1 MKDKRTYTNAKEHGE
16 DMSYENDAKLTNEVK
31 EDRGPGDL
39 TLMAELH
46 QKEIWE
52 WKQKESE
59 YIQTKNL
66 LDGSKRIIAEMSS
79 KLVEIG
85 KINLN
90 LQAHIK
96 NLEHDNATYK
106 EEIKK
111 LLAEKNK

>member
-1 MKDKRTYTNAKEHGE
+1 MKDKRTYTKLKEHGE
-16 DMSYENDAKLTNEVK
+16 DMSHENEAKIKHEVK

-66 LDGSKRIIAEMSS
+66 LDGSKRIIAEMSHQAVEHIRIIAELE
-79 KLVEIG
+79 KEIERLVAE
-85 KINLN
+85 N
-90 LQAHIK
+90 
-96 NLEHDNATYK
+96 
-106 EEIKK
+106 KK
-111 LLAEKNK
+111 